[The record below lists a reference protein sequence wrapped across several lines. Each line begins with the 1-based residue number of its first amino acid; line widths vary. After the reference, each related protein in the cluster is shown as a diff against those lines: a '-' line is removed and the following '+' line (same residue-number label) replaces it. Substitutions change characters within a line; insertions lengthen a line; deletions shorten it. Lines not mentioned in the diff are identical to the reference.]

1 MKRFV
6 SSAKTALKT
15 ALKTAAIAA
24 TAALAATA
32 TTAATASDAHA
43 QDRDQTATTGWYWLT
58 GVDAAAISAKINQGY
73 RLVDLEVE
81 VGSPARFAAAF
92 VSNSGVYQSG
102 FWWYYNKSEA
112 EVSALLTANSARLV
126 DLETYF
132 VNGVRKVACVMV
144 PNTGAQQ
151 KSWWWYYG
159 QSSAQIAAN
168 ATANGA
174 RVTHIE
180 SYVEGGVRKYAAIM
194 IRNAGADQKSWWHY
208 YGVNAA
214 FVSQQLGANG
224 ARLTDIER
232 LANDSYAV
240 VMNASAGETWW
251 WYHGQSMADV
261 NFKAGRNKARVFDV
275 ESYTV
280 NGVRQYAALMMNNGN
295 AVEKRVSSLL
305 RSATDG
311 QLGMYVKQV
320 GGAVLGGVNEDFAF
334 EPASSIKVLH
344 HLTAMERVQSGQ
356 SNLNTLVPMCMDG
369 VATSCP
375 NTLATCTTIQNQ
387 TLQNVVTPMMQN
399 SDNRATQAM
408 REFLGQANLNANAA
422 NLGLDA
428 TSLHHTIG
436 CGADMVANHNRTSL
450 SDLGE
455 LHEDAATGL
464 LNAATR
470 TTFYN
475 IMSNGSGQ
483 FTAIVNAEGASLGKS
498 AATIAA
504 FRAQVRNS
512 WKGGSYG
519 WNGVLWRSY
528 FAETRLPFKAAGVIT
543 PREFVH
549 GAFIDSATSINP
561 DDILTFGAEALR
573 EQIRAALATW

>member
-1 MKRFV
+1 MKRIV
-6 SSAKTALKT
+6 SSVKTALR
-15 ALKTAAIAA
+15 

-32 TTAATASDAHA
+32 AVATFAGAATEAQA
-43 QDRDQTATTGWYWLT
+43 QDRDQTATTGWYWLS
-58 GVDAAAISAKINQGY
+58 GVDAAAVSAKINQGY

-81 VGSPARFAAAF
+81 QGSPARFAAAF
-92 VSNSGVYQSG
+92 VANSGVYQSG
-102 FWWYYNKSEA
+102 FWWYYGKTEA
-112 EVSALLTANSARLV
+112 EVGQLLTANNARLV

-132 VNGVRKVACVMV
+132 VNGVRKVAAVMV

-151 KSWWWYYG
+151 KAWWWYYG
-159 QSSAQIAAN
+159 LSSAQVAAN
-168 ATANGA
+168 ANANGA
-174 RVTHIE
+174 RVTHLE

-194 IRNAGADQKSWWHY
+194 IRNAGADQKGWWHY

-214 FVSQQLGANG
+214 FIGQQLGANN

-232 LANDSYAV
+232 LGEDSYAV

-251 WYHGQSMADV
+251 WYYGQSMDDV
-261 NFKAGRNKARVFDV
+261 NFKASRSKARVFDV

-280 NGVRQYAALMMNNGN
+280 NGARRYVALMMNNGN
-295 AVEKRVSSLL
+295 ALEKRMSGLL
-305 RSATDG
+305 RSATNG
-311 QLGMYVKQV
+311 QLGMYAKRV
-320 GGAVLGGVNEDFAF
+320 GGGVLGGINEDFAF

-344 HLTAMERVQSGQ
+344 HLTAMERVQTGPTT
-356 SNLNTLVPMCMDG
+356 LNTLVPMCMDG

-375 NTLATCTTIQNQ
+375 NTLANCTTIQNRS
-387 TLQNVVTPMMQN
+387 LQNVLTPMMQN

-408 REFLGQANLNANAA
+408 REFLGQANLNANAQD
-422 NLGLDA
+422 LGLDA
-428 TSLHHTIG
+428 TVLRHTIG

-455 LHEDAATGL
+455 LHEDVATGL
-464 LNAATR
+464 LNNGTR
-470 TTFYN
+470 TTFYS
-475 IMSNGSGQ
+475 IMSNGSAQ
-483 FTAIVNAEGASLGKS
+483 FTAIVNAEGAALGKS

-549 GAFIDSATSINP
+549 GAFIDSASSINP
-561 DDILTFGAEALR
+561 DDIITFGAESLR